1 MERPVEAPE
10 PTVPETYLVLLTRS
24 PDRSDGARV
33 SLLPHERSRS
43 ADELRRLFPTVADS
57 LQNGQLSGPRWDIG
71 GSRYEAA
78 FPTYGDLRIAFP
90 DLAEHIRMN
99 GHEHIRDS
107 TSDVQLVV
115 GVSRA

>member
-1 MERPVEAPE
+1 MERSAESPK
-10 PTVPETYLVLLTRS
+10 PTLPQTYLVLLTRS

-33 SLLPHERSRS
+33 SLLPDQRSRS
-43 ADELRRLFPTVADS
+43 ADELRRQFPTVADS
-57 LQNGQLSGPRWDIG
+57 LLNGQLAGPRWDIR
-71 GSRYEAA
+71 GSRYEAS

-90 DLAEHIRMN
+90 DLVEHIRMH

-107 TSDVQLVV
+107 ARDVRLVV